1 MLRRLSLA
9 IAIASVVAAP
19 SWASEPALAT
29 QSSLVGVYNAAVRN
43 NADLAAAEANL
54 AARQES
60 VPQALSNLLPQL
72 SAGVDNSSTRTSVD
86 TRALPSVGYPGG
98 NTAQTQSG
106 TSYQANLTQPL
117 FNAAAWFQ
125 LKAADA
131 SSQQAAMEFSA
142 TQQELILQTA
152 DTYYTILRAQ
162 DDLAASKAE
171 ESAFKRQLDQATE
184 RFDVGLSDKTDVLQA
199 QASFDTAR
207 ANRLLR
213 ERAVEDAFQA
223 LTTLTNE
230 SYTSIYGLLHTLPIL
245 PPAPLDAKAWVDTST
260 KQNLRLQASNYGIT
274 AAQESLKQ
282 SKSGHAPTVSAFAQ
296 YTTGDNDS
304 LGFTNGG
311 VSTGSALFNGDADQ
325 STIGVQLSM
334 PLYSGGRTS
343 SQVRQSYDVLQQ
355 TEYQQESL
363 RRNVVQN
370 ARNLYRAVNTDVEQ
384 VSARKQTIVSNKS
397 ALEATQI
404 GYEVGTR
411 DIVDVLLA
419 QRALFESVRNYNTAR
434 YAYIL
439 DNLRLKLTAGTLSPT
454 DLQELDKYLT
464 ATYNPD
470 KDFLPPD
477 VDKAAELQLMSD
489 PRL

>member
-19 SWASEPALAT
+19 ASWATEPPLAT
-29 QSSLVGVYNAAVRN
+29 QTSLMGAYKAAVSN
-43 NADLAAAEANL
+43 NADLAAAEADL

-60 VPQALSNLLPQL
+60 VPQALSALLPQL
-72 SAGVDNSSTRTSVD
+72 NAGADSSSTRTSVD
-86 TRALPSVGYPGG
+86 TRFGTMAS
-98 NTAQTQSG
+98 TRSG
-106 TSYQANLTQPL
+106 MSYQANLTQPL

-131 SSQQAAMEFSA
+131 SSQQAATEFSA
-142 TQQELILQTA
+142 IQQELILQSA
-152 DTYYTILRAQ
+152 ETYYTILRAQ

-199 QASFDTAR
+199 QASYDTAR
-207 ANRLLR
+207 ANRLLS
-213 ERAVEDAFQA
+213 ERSVEDAFQA

-230 SYTSIYGLLHTLPIL
+230 SYTSIYGLLHSLPIL

-260 KQNLRLQASNYGIT
+260 KQNLRLQASNYAIT

-282 SKSGHAPTVSAFAQ
+282 SKSGHAPTVNAFAQ

-311 VSTGSALFNGDADQ
+311 LTSGAINPGLFNGNADQ
-325 STIGVQLSM
+325 SSIGVQLNM
-334 PLYSGGRTS
+334 PLYSGGLTS

-363 RRNVVQN
+363 RRSVVQN

-384 VSARKQTIVSNKS
+384 VSARKQTIISNKS
-397 ALEATQI
+397 AVEATQI

-411 DIVDVLLA
+411 DIVDVLIA
-419 QRALFESVRNYNTAR
+419 QRALFDSVRNYNTAR

-477 VDKAAELQLMSD
+477 IDQAAQQQLKSD
-489 PRL
+489 PKL